1 MEKRTYADRK
11 RPSACEHCNDVFAD
25 KSALIKHQKRKHG
38 RENKTRSTTAEK
50 PKAVPHKFTVY
61 KKRDCP
67 VPGCPKFIA
76 TQGAADLHF
85 RNKARTCEKHLKFH
99 KLNLASGH
107 GNSKEE
113 ETDCVKKVI
122 KLNLNKFS

>member
-11 RPSACEHCNDVFAD
+11 RPSPCEHCNDVFAD

-50 PKAVPHKFTVY
+50 PKAVQHEFY
-61 KKRDCP
+61 LFKKRACP
-67 VPGCPKFIA
+67 VPGCPKYLE
-76 TQGAADLHF
+76 TKGAAKLHF
-85 RNKARTCEKHLKFH
+85 KCKGVRCEKHLKYH
-99 KLNLASGH
+99 KLGLESGH
-107 GNSKEE
+107 GNPKEE
-113 ETDCVKKVI
+113 KAGCVKKVI